1 MGFDYFY
8 GRGTEPFAFLQV
20 PRVLIEDERF
30 ADITTDAKFLY
41 SFMLNAYSDKLTITA
56 NSIAYEYKPYLKSD
70 NSFNVYRK
78 WSYKTTNSTLG
89 LAFEK
94 IAVAVDEILSRDQE
108 AMYCD
113 CGTIDFIVT
122 YEDGNKVVR
131 EFGVPADEFAEC
143 FKIVREI
150 IPVSEEIPEAIRISE
165 DCDDEDE

>member
-1 MGFDYFY
+1 MKTKKIVIKSTSGFCSVEY
-8 GRGTEPFAFLQV
+8 
-20 PRVLIEDERF
+20 
-30 ADITTDAKFLY
+30 
-41 SFMLNAYSDKLTITA
+41 AYSDKLTITA

-108 AMYCD
+108 VMYCD
-113 CGTIDFIVT
+113 CGTMNFIVT

-143 FKIVREI
+143 FKIIREI
-150 IPVSEEIPEAIRISE
+150 IPVSEEVPEAIRISE